1 MNFLDAKVAPCMKL
15 PNGPSSAGAAT
26 PRMPASV
33 PASLPI
39 VVWSR
44 SGVLIHPGDLVL
56 EMLTAWLLFPRQMEA
71 RILELALEK
80 VADEKR
86 VRSEIEAGATSTA
99 VFDRHG
105 IL

>member
-1 MNFLDAKVAPCMKL
+1 MVRLQPGQLRPGCRRLFQRHCL
-15 PNGPSSAGAAT
+15 
-26 PRMPASV
+26 
-33 PASLPI
+33 SLCG
-39 VVWSR
+39 R
-44 SGVLIHPGDLVL
+44 DRGVLIHPGDLVL